1 MTHGIAAAVSN
12 TGTRGTALVLFYG
25 ELLTAMVELRWM
37 VLSLVIMVIA
47 DFRFGWGESSKRYAE
62 AISVNNKTLAAQYRW
77 RTSRAVR
84 RSINKFVD
92 YLIWLAVGVVIGY
105 ATLEPF
111 GIPHI
116 YGGAAAMTI
125 AWGCELKSILS
136 HFLYL
141 RGIMASEN
149 SIGAFFKRFAI
160 AFLKRKNEDV
170 GGALEDSLNNEQ
182 NTDKMQ

>member
-1 MTHGIAAAVSN
+1 MTSGLAAAVGN

-62 AISVNNKTLAAQYRW
+62 ALAISNKTLAAQYRW
-77 RTSRAVR
+77 RTSRAIR

-111 GIPHI
+111 GIPHT
-116 YGGAAAMTI
+116 YGGAAAMAI

-141 RGIMASEN
+141 RGIIANEK
-149 SIGAFFKRFAI
+149 SIGAFLKRFAI

-170 GGALEDSLNNEQ
+170 GEAIEEATKDDKNE
-182 NTDKMQ
+182 

>member
-92 YLIWLAVGVVIGY
+92 YLIWLAVGVVIG
-105 ATLEPF
+105 
-111 GIPHI
+111 
-116 YGGAAAMTI
+116 
-125 AWGCELKSILS
+125 
-136 HFLYL
+136 
-141 RGIMASEN
+141 
-149 SIGAFFKRFAI
+149 
-160 AFLKRKNEDV
+160 
-170 GGALEDSLNNEQ
+170 
-182 NTDKMQ
+182 